1 MQLDT
6 KLEAIAK
13 EFSAVESQVLP
24 ILDMSTTWGEESRMQ
39 ADELRRKWQDT
50 SLEWEATQ
58 RDADVLGDE
67 LKEDKVSL
75 RVSWMLALRISD
87 CSFTHAVACG
97 LQNSLEPS
105 GRNDVESREDSH
117 PIQQFHRGS

>member
-24 ILDMSTTWGEESRMQ
+24 ILDMSTTWGEESRLQ
-39 ADELRRKWQDT
+39 ADELRSKWQDT
-50 SLEWEATQ
+50 SSEWEATQ

-67 LKEDKVSL
+67 LKEDKVRL
-75 RVSWMLALRISD
+75 GT
-87 CSFTHAVACG
+87 F
-97 LQNSLEPS
+97 
-105 GRNDVESREDSH
+105 
-117 PIQQFHRGS
+117 